1 MGKRGMLMNFDNIL
15 KSILRKLQNE
25 DANNIRFVGYKKCYV
40 KSLKDNMVKESSPVF
55 STKEE
60 HQKFLKDLFHDYP
73 LDKEHPIVKRHVNF
87 NGHCFICTGIASL
100 LTDSNEDFLYIRLI
114 PVQ

>member
-1 MGKRGMLMNFDNIL
+1 MNFDDIL
-15 KSILRKLQNE
+15 ETILRKLQNE
-25 DANNIRFVGYKKCYV
+25 DANNIRFVGHKKCYV
-40 KSLKDNMVKESSPVF
+40 KNSKNNAVKESSSIF
-55 STKEE
+55 ISEKEY
-60 HQKFLKDLFHDYP
+60 QDFLQDLFHDYP

-87 NGHCFICTGIASL
+87 NGYCFICTGIASL

>member
-1 MGKRGMLMNFDNIL
+1 MLMNFNNIL

-40 KSLKDNMVKESSPVF
+40 KSLKDNIVKESSPVF

-60 HQKFLKDLFHDYP
+60 YQKFLKDLFHDYP

-87 NGHCFICTGIASL
+87 NGYCFICTGIASL